1 MQNLFRENKKN
12 IWFWLFLVIAVILLF
27 VMPKLSL
34 DAGNTGDEDAF
45 QIPQGENVINY
56 FQTHGADT
64 TCLNFKSNLQYYGS
78 SFDVV
83 TAFIN
88 RVCHIDEINISR
100 HICNSLLGWLAIFI
114 AGLIAYHLGGF
125 RAACFTMVLL
135 FLSPRFLGHSY
146 NNPKDLPFA
155 TAVILALYGM
165 LSFFK
170 QFPKVKWH
178 TYLILVFAIAFAI
191 SVRIGGLILFGY
203 FGLFGLIYLI
213 HTFSSN
219 KRQLKLANKKNIALK
234 DYISGKTIGRML
246 IMGIGICVV
255 GYFAGL
261 LLWPYA
267 LQAPIKH
274 PIEAFKLM
282 SSFDVSLRQ
291 LFEGSLQWS
300 DVLPWYYTPKYIFMT
315 IPIAVIV
322 GLILFFVCCW
332 REKKDR
338 FWAFFAFFTFF
349 FPVFWIVFTHANVY
363 GGWRHAMFAY
373 PPMVVAAGWGFDALV
388 KWIESKLT
396 VNHEQL
402 TINNEKKDGKKASSE
417 KGNAEQE
424 NDGKGAINRVSTKGI
439 IVNIASVILFLALLI
454 GPIRHIIA
462 NHPYEYV
469 YFNELAGG
477 MNKAYGNYE
486 MDYYY
491 HSTREASEW
500 IIANA
505 EPNADGS
512 KIKVATWHTASVC
525 YFFRKDTARFIPTFC
540 RWYEKGNN
548 DWDYAIFTI
557 TGMAPEQIKNAGAF
571 PPPDCIKTIDV
582 DGKPICLILK
592 RQSKVDM
599 LGNQY
604 KSKNQVD
611 SAIICF
617 KEALAIN
624 PYNEAALNNI
634 IECYLMRGLLDS
646 AKTYI
651 DQELTFLPKYETA
664 NYFLAHYYMTK
675 GEMDKAIETCKFII
689 DCNFKFTSAYH
700 LMCNIYLRQN
710 DVKNAEKAL
719 LQLIEHDQLD
729 NTGVQQLIQI
739 YKADGLDDRGAYRK
753 LYKKIATSLDKRGKK
768 EDAKI
773 YWDLYKQLR

>member
-1 MQNLFRENKKN
+1 MNAFLKKN
-12 IWFWLFLVIAVILLF
+12 STNPWFWTFIVLIIAFFFLLPI
-27 VMPKLSL
+27 MST
-34 DAGNTGDEDAF
+34 DAGNSGDEDGF
-45 QIPQGENVINY
+45 QWPYAEQIYNFYATG
-56 FQTHGADT
+56 GKDT
-64 TCLNFKSNLQYYGS
+64 TCLQNDDMGMHGGF
-78 SFDVV
+78 FDQFTYTIVKW
-83 TAFIN
+83 FN
-88 RVCHIDEINISR
+88 IDDYSQLR
-100 HICNSLLGWLAIFI
+100 HICNALFGWICILFVGLL
-114 AGLIAYHLGGF
+114 AYKLGGW
-125 RAACFTMVLL
+125 RAGVFAIILL
-135 FLSPRFLGHSY
+135 FLSPRFIGHSF
-146 NNPKDLPFA
+146 NNPKDLIYASMMMAGLYYVFCLVKEYPNPKISTSIKLAIFA
-155 TAVILALYGM
+155 ALAIVSRFAG
-165 LSFFK
+165 
-170 QFPKVKWH
+170 
-178 TYLILVFAIAFAI
+178 YLLFAYLVFF
-191 SVRIGGLILFGY
+191 LI
-203 FGLFGLIYLI
+203 IYHIIL
-213 HTFSSN
+213 
-219 KRQLKLANKKNIALK
+219 NKKSSLSKN
-234 DYISGKTIGRML
+234 SFKTIGRYVIFVAAIGL
-246 IMGIGICVV
+246 VSFGICI
-255 GYFAGL
+255 A
-261 LLWPYA
+261 LWPYIMSS
-267 LQAPIKH
+267 PIKTTLK
-274 PIEAFKLM
+274 IFTEM
-282 SSFDVSLRQ
+282 SQYNISIRQ

-315 IPIAVIV
+315 IPIAVII
-322 GLILFFVCCW
+322 GTILFFAFCW
-332 REKKDR
+332 IKKEDR
-338 FWAFFAFFTFF
+338 FWAFFVFFTFF
-349 FPVFWIVFTHANVY
+349 FPVFWIVYTHANVY
-363 GGWRHAMFAY
+363 GGWRHAIFAY
-373 PPMVVAAGWGFDALV
+373 PPMVAAAGWGFDAMV
-388 KWIESKLT
+388 KWVESKLI
-396 VNHEQL
+396 VNNEQL
-402 TINNEKKDGKKASSE
+402 TINNERKEGESCSDESKPISA
-417 KGNAEQE
+417 
-424 NDGKGAINRVSTKGI
+424 KGI
-439 IVNIASVILFLALLI
+439 IVNIASVILLLVLLI

-477 MNKAYGNYE
+477 MDKVYGNYE

-512 KIKVATWHTASVC
+512 KIKVATWHIASVN
-525 YFFRKDTARFIPTFC
+525 YFFRNDTARFVPLFC

-557 TGMAPEQIKNAGAF
+557 TGIAPEQIKHATAF
-571 PPPDCIKTIDV
+571 PPVDCIKTIDV

-634 IECYLMRGLLDS
+634 IECYLMKGQLDS

-651 DQELTFLPKYETA
+651 DHELTFLPKYETA

-710 DVKNAEKAL
+710 DIKNAEKAL
-719 LQLIEHDQLD
+719 CQLIDHDQLD
-729 NTGVQQLIQI
+729 NAGVQQLINI

-753 LYKKIATSLDKRGKK
+753 LYKKIAKSLESRGKK
-768 EDAKI
+768 EDAQI

>member
-1 MQNLFRENKKN
+1 MKKLFHNNKN
-12 IWFWLFLVIAVILLF
+12 NPWFWLFISLSVVIFFLL
-27 VMPKLSL
+27 PLLSL
-34 DAGNTGDEDAF
+34 DAGNSGDEDAWQYPHSERVYNF
-45 QIPQGENVINY
+45 YTSFGK
-56 FQTHGADT
+56 DT
-64 TCLNFKSNLQYYGS
+64 TYRTVPEMNPYGMWYETII
-78 SFDVV
+78 VGICKIGNIENYQ
-83 TAFIN
+83 TA
-88 RVCHIDEINISR
+88 R
-100 HICNSLLGWLAIFI
+100 HICNSLMGFIAIFF
-114 AGLIAYHLGGF
+114 AALLAKNLGGW
-125 RAACFTMVLL
+125 RAGFFVLL
-135 FLSPRFLGHSY
+135 LFVFSPRFIGHSF
-146 NNPKDLPFA
+146 NNPKDVPFA
-155 TAVILALYGM
+155 AMFM
-165 LSFFK
+165 LSL
-170 QFPKVKWH
+170 
-178 TYLILVFAIAFAI
+178 YLIYKLIQDYPKPSIKHTLLTAI
-191 SVRIGGLILFGY
+191 SIGLTIGIRIGGLLLYAYLGFFVALYYLVINKPSTYFSKQNISIVGKYLLSFVSIIILA
-203 FGLFGLIYLI
+203 FGLAIL
-213 HTFSSN
+213 T
-219 KRQLKLANKKNIALK
+219 
-234 DYISGKTIGRML
+234 
-246 IMGIGICVV
+246 
-255 GYFAGL
+255 
-261 LLWPYA
+261 WPY
-267 LQAPIKH
+267 LLEAPVDH
-274 PIEAFKLM
+274 TLETFKTM
-282 SSFDVSLRQ
+282 SQYSTSIRQ
-291 LFEGSLQWS
+291 LFEGTLQWS

-315 IPIAVIV
+315 IPIAVIIGV
-322 GLILFFVCCW
+322 ILFFILCW
-332 REKKDR
+332 IRKENR
-338 FWAFFAFFTFF
+338 FWAFFMFFTFF
-349 FPVFWIVFTHANVY
+349 FPVFWIVYTHANVY

-373 PPMVVAAGWGFDALV
+373 PPMVVAAGWGFDAMV
-388 KWIESKLT
+388 KWVESKLT
-396 VNHEQL
+396 VNNEQL
-402 TINNEKKDGKKASSE
+402 TINNGDKETEDDKVKTHV
-417 KGNAEQE
+417 
-424 NDGKGAINRVSTKGI
+424 VSTKGI
-439 IVNIASVILFLALLI
+439 IVNVASVILLLVLLI
-454 GPIRHIIA
+454 GPIRHMVA

-477 MNKAYGNYE
+477 MDKAYGNYE

-500 IIANA
+500 VIANA
-505 EPNADGS
+505 EPNPDGS
-512 KIKVATWHTASVC
+512 KIRVATWHAYSVD
-525 YFFRKDTARFIPTFC
+525 YFFRNDTARFKPFFC

-557 TGMAPEQIKNAGAF
+557 TGMAPEQITNKGAF
-571 PPPDCIKTIDV
+571 PPPDCIHTIDV

-634 IECYLMRGLLDS
+634 IECYLMQGQLDS

-675 GEMDKAIETCKFII
+675 GEMDKAIETCKYIT

-719 LQLIEHDQLD
+719 LKLIDHDQLD
-729 NTGVQQLIQI
+729 NAGVQQLIQI

-768 EDAKI
+768 KDAQV

>member
-1 MQNLFRENKKN
+1 MNKVFQSLKN
-12 IWFWLFLVIAVILLF
+12 NPWKIVFWLFLIIALCTTIR
-27 VMPKLSL
+27 LSL
-34 DAGNTGDEDAF
+34 DAGFSGDEEF
-45 QIPQGENVINY
+45 QMKQAKAVYDFYASG
-56 FQTHGADT
+56 GKDT
-64 TCLNFKSNLQYYGS
+64 TAIAARPDWNLPHYGQTV
-78 SFDVV
+78 DNV
-83 TAFIN
+83 AYFIAHFFSIEDQLM
-88 RVCHIDEINISR
+88 VR
-100 HICNSLLGWLAIFI
+100 HICNSICGWLMLLFG
-114 AGLIAYHLGGF
+114 GLIAHRITGNWRSAFFVAIL
-125 RAACFTMVLL
+125 M
-135 FLSPRFLGHSY
+135 FLSPRLLGHSF
-146 NNPKDLPFA
+146 NNLKDVGFA
-155 TAVILALYGM
+155 MTM
-165 LSFFK
+165 LWGIYAIIVYL
-170 QFPKVKWH
+170 QEFPKPKIS
-178 TYLILVFAIAFAI
+178 TFILLGASIAFAI
-191 SVRIGGLILFGY
+191 AMRIGGLLLIPYLGMFSVIYLFKLHSAKNIFKKDSLKDFGKMVLYGIIVSVAGY
-203 FGLFGLIYLI
+203 FVAMLF
-213 HTFSSN
+213 
-219 KRQLKLANKKNIALK
+219 
-234 DYISGKTIGRML
+234 
-246 IMGIGICVV
+246 
-255 GYFAGL
+255 
-261 LLWPYA
+261 WPYG
-267 LQAPIKH
+267 LVSPIDN
-274 PIEAFKLM
+274 PVETFKAQ
-282 SSFDVSLRQ
+282 SQFATAIRQ

-315 IPIAVIV
+315 IPIAVIIGV
-322 GLILFFVCCW
+322 ILFFVFCW
-332 REKKDR
+332 IKKENR
-338 FWAFFAFFTFF
+338 FWAFFVFFTFF
-349 FPVFWIVFTHANVY
+349 FPVFWIVYTHANVY
-363 GGWRHAMFAY
+363 GGWRHAMFSY

-388 KWIESKLT
+388 KWVESKLG
-396 VNHEQL
+396 
-402 TINNEKKDGKKASSE
+402 INNEQLIINNGDKETEDDKVKTHTVSS
-417 KGNAEQE
+417 
-424 NDGKGAINRVSTKGI
+424 KGI
-439 IVNIASVILFLALLI
+439 IVNVASVIVLLVLLI

-469 YFNELAGG
+469 YFNELEGG
-477 MNKAYGNYE
+477 IDKAYGNYE

-512 KIKVATWHTASVC
+512 KIKVATWHIASVG
-525 YFFRKDTARFIPTFC
+525 YFFRNDTARFTPLFC

-557 TGMAPEQIKNAGAF
+557 TGMAPEQITNKGAF

-592 RQSKVDM
+592 RQSKIDM

-634 IECYLMRGLLDS
+634 IECYLMRGQLDS
-646 AKTYI
+646 AKIYI
-651 DQELTFLPKYETA
+651 DQELSFLPKYETA

-710 DVKNAEKAL
+710 DIKNAEKAL
-719 LQLIEHDQLD
+719 SQLIDHDQLD
-729 NTGVQQLIQI
+729 NAGVQQLINI

-753 LYKKIATSLDKRGKK
+753 LYKKIAKSLENRGKK
-768 EDAKI
+768 EEPQI